1 MLYLALVTQVHSKSS
16 SVYALEAVS
25 GRILDTDNHEFVPAH
40 MWVEQ
45 FGEAS
50 RFVADLFV
58 NLHDPNGLESYTAPV
73 YEDEGPVSKEVIE
86 DGWGTKRPPVGAIAP
101 GAINMSR
108 RLGVMDTYGVDQ
120 TLLFAGG
127 PGVLGTAFIQNPP
140 DRFRWMMGEAMTQE
154 QLRACGRAMLFGYN
168 DWCIETAKIS
178 PRLRPVAFID
188 TTELDLA
195 IAEIDRVAANGIR
208 AVSISQGFP
217 PGGISPGHPDA
228 DPLWDA
234 IVRHNLPVL
243 FHAGHDPGILASPAW
258 AEYGHNN
265 GVGRALETPE
275 GVLDPFTWSS
285 MHLGAQAFISAMIYG
300 GAFERFPT
308 LRLGCIELSAH
319 WVGPAAENMRNV
331 GSQFRRLTSHLTLT
345 PQEYFQRNVRVSGF
359 LWEPLDVYLDRFPW
373 LQDVLVYGSDYPH
386 YEGGQDPSAQFTER
400 LERFGPEVIEK
411 FFVTNAQLLMP

>member
-16 SVYALEAVS
+16 GVTALDAVS
-25 GRILDTDNHEFVPAH
+25 GRILDTDNHEFVPTH

-50 RFVADLFV
+50 RFVADLFA

-73 YEDEGPVSKEVIE
+73 YEDEGPVSKKLIE

-101 GAINMSR
+101 GAINMRR

-127 PGVLGTAFIQNPP
+127 PGVIGTSFIQLPP
-140 DRFRWMMGEAMTQE
+140 ERFRWMMGEAMTQE
-154 QLRACGRAMLFGYN
+154 QLLECGRAMLAGYN

-195 IAEIDRVAANGIR
+195 VAEIDRVAANGIR
-208 AVSISQGFP
+208 AVSISQGIP

-234 IVRHNLPVL
+234 VVRHDLPVL

-285 MHLGAQAFISAMIYG
+285 MHLGAQAFISAMIFG
-300 GAFERFPT
+300 GAFERFPA

-345 PQEYFQRNVRVSGF
+345 PEEYLQRNVRVSGF
-359 LWEPLDVYLDRFPW
+359 LWEPLDVYLDQFPW

-386 YEGGQDPSAQFTER
+386 YEGGQDPSAQFAEK
-400 LERFGPEVIEK
+400 LARFGPEVIEK
-411 FFVTNAQLLMP
+411 FFVTNTQLLMP